1 MLRNAW
7 LPSTK
12 PASATKFWATRGG
25 SASCDRSVSSVAFWA
40 EDAPPGPTLV
50 GLVATECAGAEALGP
65 AAFGV
70 SVHIEAVVGGWER
83 RGRANRR

>member
-1 MLRNAW
+1 M
-7 LPSTK
+7 
-12 PASATKFWATRGG
+12 
-25 SASCDRSVSSVAFWA
+25 AFWA

-70 SVHIEAVVGGWER
+70 SVHIEAVVGGGSAAGEPI
-83 RGRANRR
+83 GDEVPVVVGDEM